1 MTWLDVES
9 SDKGVG
15 WWVLVLAVK
24 FLRLEK
30 CFWDQDFFDVFGGV
44 GIDFALILHS
54 ERGGDAFGAAV

>member
-1 MTWLDVES
+1 MWSQVT
-9 SDKGVG
+9 KGVG

-30 CFWDQDFFDVFGGV
+30 SFWDQDFFAVFGGV